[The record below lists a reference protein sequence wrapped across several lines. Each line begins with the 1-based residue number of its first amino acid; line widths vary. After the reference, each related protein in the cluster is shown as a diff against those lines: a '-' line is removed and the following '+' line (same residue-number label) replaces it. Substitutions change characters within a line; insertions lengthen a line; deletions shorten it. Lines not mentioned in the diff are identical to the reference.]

1 MQSEDPTVRAR
12 GRAEAK
18 FGFYKHLAVYLA
30 VGILL
35 IVINFLTSPDYFWV
49 IWPLLGWGIAVIIHA
64 VSVFG
69 ARRKKEIIDRM
80 TDQEL
85 GKKDWGRK

>member
-35 IVINFLTSPDYFWV
+35 VVINFLTAPGTFWA
-49 IWPLLGWGIAVIIHA
+49 IWPILGWGIAVIFHA
-64 VSVFG
+64 LSVFG
-69 ARRKKEIIDRM
+69 ARRKEEIIDRM
-80 TDQEL
+80 TDEEM
-85 GKKDWGRK
+85 GKRDWGRK

>member
-1 MQSEDPTVRAR
+1 MQTEDPAVLAR

-30 VGILL
+30 VNALL
-35 IVINFLTSPDYFWV
+35 VVINLLTSPGSYWA
-49 IWPLLGWGIAVIIHA
+49 IWPLLGWGIAIVIHA

-69 ARRKKEIIDRM
+69 ARRKEEIIDRM
-80 TDQEL
+80 TDEEM
-85 GKKDWGRK
+85 GKRDWGRK

>member
-1 MQSEDPTVRAR
+1 MQPEDPAVLAR

-30 VGILL
+30 VNTLL
-35 IVINFLTSPDYFWV
+35 IVINLLTSPGSYWA
-49 IWPLLGWGIAVIIHA
+49 IWPLLGWGIAIVIHA

-69 ARRKKEIIDRM
+69 ARRKEEIIDRM
-80 TDQEL
+80 TDEEM
-85 GKKDWGRK
+85 GKRDWGRK

>member
-1 MQSEDPTVRAR
+1 MRPEDTAVLAR

-18 FGFYKHLAVYLA
+18 FAFYKHLAVYVA

-35 IVINFLTSPDYFWV
+35 VVINFLASPDSFWA
-49 IWPLLGWGIAVIIHA
+49 IWPILGWGLAIIIHA
-64 VSVFG
+64 LSVFG

-80 TDQEL
+80 TDQEM
-85 GKKDWGRK
+85 GKQDWGRK

>member
-1 MQSEDPTVRAR
+1 MQTEDPAIRAR

-18 FGFYKHLAVYLA
+18 FNFYKHLAVYLA
-30 VGILL
+30 VSILL
-35 IVINFLTSPDYFWV
+35 VVINFLRSPDHSGRSGPYWGGV
-49 IWPLLGWGIAVIIHA
+49 SPLSSMP

-80 TDQEL
+80 TDKEM
-85 GKKDWGRK
+85 GKRDWGRK